1 MHKGLIGLALALV
14 ALPAAAQTP
23 DEEWNGCFPSNTG
36 ASIPAE
42 AKVGYCTRLIESGR
56 LSAGN
61 LVAAYNNRG
70 DAYEKMG
77 LFDQEIADDTKA
89 IQIDP
94 KHAISYNNRA
104 WAYHLKGQDA
114 QGLPDVQM
122 AVALDPA
129 HASSLE
135 TRAEIYEKLGRRDEA
150 IADYR
155 EALKL
160 DPSGYD
166 GAMGST
172 EGLRR
177 LGVAP

>member
-1 MHKGLIGLALALV
+1 MHKELIGLALALV
-14 ALPAAAQTP
+14 ALPATAQTWG
-23 DEEWNGCFPSNTG
+23 DDWNGCFPSAG
-36 ASIPAE
+36 VSVPAE
-42 AKVGYCTRLIESGR
+42 AKAGYCTKLIESGR
-56 LSAGN
+56 LSTEN

-89 IQIDP
+89 IELDP

-114 QGLPDVQM
+114 QGLPDVEM
-122 AVALDPA
+122 AVRLDPV

-135 TRAEIYEKLGRRDEA
+135 TRAEIYERLGRRDEA

-155 EALKL
+155 EALRL
-160 DPSGYD
+160 DPSGYA
-166 GAMGST
+166 GAMGSR
-172 EGLRR
+172 EGLKR
-177 LGVAP
+177 LGVEP

>member
-1 MHKGLIGLALALV
+1 MHKGFIGLAVALV

-23 DEEWNGCFPSNTG
+23 DEAWNGCFPSAG
-36 ASIPAE
+36 VSVPAE
-42 AKVGYCTRLIESGR
+42 AKVGYCTRLIESGQ
-56 LSAGN
+56 LSTEN

-89 IQIDP
+89 IQLDP

-114 QGLPDVQM
+114 EGLPDVQM
-122 AVALDPA
+122 AVELDPT
-129 HASSLE
+129 HASSVE
-135 TRAEIYEKLGRRDEA
+135 SRAEIYEKLGRRDEA

-155 EALKL
+155 EALRL
-160 DPSGYD
+160 DPGGND
-166 GAMGST
+166 GAMGSK
-172 EGLRR
+172 EGLKR

>member
-1 MHKGLIGLALALV
+1 MRKWFIGLALALV

-23 DEEWNGCFPSNTG
+23 DEVWNGCFPSAG
-36 ASIPAE
+36 VSVPAE

-56 LSAGN
+56 LSAKN

-94 KHAISYNNRA
+94 KYAIAYNNRA
-104 WAYHLKGQDA
+104 WAHHLKGQDA
-114 QGLPDVQM
+114 EGLPDVQM
-122 AVALDPA
+122 AVALDPT

-155 EALKL
+155 AALKL
-160 DPSGYD
+160 DPGGFG
-166 GAMGST
+166 GAMGSM
-172 EGLRR
+172 EGLKR